1 MGSSKESIPSFLVK
15 SEEYHLPSSETIED
29 YQTFAF
35 GMRGNGYFQNTHGEW
50 RFDETL
56 YKRIT
61 ADKTGHYISF
71 LGPGNYTL
79 SGLNRSPKRFVE
91 GLSQGSFIKTIRR
104 LKDVDEETAN
114 NVAFSIGNVIRF
126 SSKVSYPVNTTE
138 AIEYVSQKINL
149 ADISSVEALT
159 DAMVM
164 YTLSGG
170 PLTEDNEFK
179 AHLYHMSEAVSE
191 DPIQPRTT
199 EDLGLSQVSRIHS
212 FLHTIH
218 NEPAEPIPNIHNE
231 LEIFSNF
238 PTVGAEFHFP
248 LKTANERPNFW
259 QRLALLNMSQYQKG
273 SYIQLSRNDRDV
285 IEVRMNPSDFP
296 VTIANWHHMR
306 QVLPEINKSFFTITY
321 NNKELKKDFK
331 WENYA
336 DESLLRKLSA
346 LGYLCYAD
354 VFETI
359 PQQEKREEIN
369 FGTVYLG
376 QTVRKTEKGFAY
388 TGHWTGNEQSF
399 GQFAIYSGFGE
410 NFINLAY
417 YPSMA
422 LVKPSIITPEIHE
435 EMRKVYSLKNAL
447 DLGTE
452 KRRAIFSAINEE
464 IQNDEELSAA
474 HESAYSILHKL
485 NI

>member
-1 MGSSKESIPSFLVK
+1 MGNSKERIPSSLVK
-15 SEEYHLPSSETIED
+15 SEEYHLSSSETIED

-35 GMRGNGYFQNTHGEW
+35 GMSSNGYFQNSHGEW

-61 ADKTGHYISF
+61 KDKTGQYISF

-79 SGLNRSPKRFVE
+79 LGLNRSPKSFVE
-91 GLSQGSFIKTIRR
+91 GLSQGSFTKAIRR
-104 LKDVDEETAN
+104 LKDLDEETAS

-126 SSKVSYPVNTTE
+126 SSKVSHPINTTE
-138 AIEYVSQKINL
+138 AIEYVSQKANL
-149 ADISSVEALT
+149 ADLPSVEALT

-164 YTLSGG
+164 YALSGG
-170 PLTEDNEFK
+170 PLTEDNMFK

-191 DPIQPRTT
+191 DPVQPITT

-212 FLHTIH
+212 FLRTIH
-218 NEPAEPIPNIHNE
+218 NEPVEPIPNINTE
-231 LEIFSNF
+231 LEVFSNF

-248 LKTANERPNFW
+248 LNTANERPNFW

-296 VTIANWHHMR
+296 VTIANWNHMR
-306 QVLPEINKSFFTITY
+306 QILPEINKSFFTVTY
-321 NNKELKKDFK
+321 NNKEPKKDFK
-331 WENYA
+331 WENYS
-336 DESLLRKLSA
+336 DESLLKKLSA

-354 VFETI
+354 VFESI

-376 QTVRKTEKGFAY
+376 QTVRKTEKGFDY
-388 TGHWTGNEQSF
+388 TGHWTGNEQSN

-417 YPSMA
+417 YPTMA
-422 LVKPSIITPEIHE
+422 LAKPSIITPEIHE
-435 EMRKVYSLKNAL
+435 EMRKVYNLKNAL

-452 KRRAIFSAINEE
+452 RRRAIFSAINEE
-464 IQNDEELSAA
+464 IQNDKELSAA
-474 HESAYSILHKL
+474 HKSAYSILDTL